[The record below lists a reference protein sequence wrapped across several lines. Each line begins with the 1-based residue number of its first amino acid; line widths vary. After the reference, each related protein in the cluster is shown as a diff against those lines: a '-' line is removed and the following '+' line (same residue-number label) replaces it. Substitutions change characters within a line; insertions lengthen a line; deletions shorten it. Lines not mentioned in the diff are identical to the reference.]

1 MGYAAFAM
9 TTPTLNTRPLGLTG
23 LRISEISFGAGPVAA
38 LMTNDGREAQFKAIQ
53 RALEVGI
60 NWFDTAATYGD
71 GQSELNLA
79 AALRE
84 LGAVDK
90 VHIATKVRLTEH
102 QLDNVAEAVRSSVA
116 ASLKRLG
123 LARVT
128 LIQLHNSITP
138 NRGDQP
144 TSITPRDALGRR
156 GVLDAF
162 QKLKADGAVEH
173 FGLTGLGAEVSLREV
188 IAAGSWATI
197 QLPFNLLGPRRSAG
211 DLMTSCAARGMAV
224 LAIRVFAGGA
234 LAGQPPSA
242 HTLQTKFFPLEIYR
256 RDVEQSARFAAL
268 LPADVSLKE
277 VAVRY
282 VLGAGQ
288 IATALIGFASAE
300 QIDEAVQFAQAGLL
314 APTMVKELLA

>member
-1 MGYAAFAM
+1 M
-9 TTPTLNTRPLGLTG
+9 TIPTVNTRPLGLAG

-38 LMTNDGREAQFKAIQ
+38 LMTNNGRDAQRKAIQ

-79 AALRE
+79 VALRE
-84 LGAVDK
+84 LGAADK
-90 VHIATKVRLTEH
+90 VHIATKVRLTEP
-102 QLDNVAEAVRSSVA
+102 QLENVGEAVLASVA

-138 NRGDQP
+138 NRADQP
-144 TSITPRDALGRR
+144 TSITPRDVLGLR

-162 QKLKADGAVEH
+162 QKLKADGVVEH
-173 FGLTGLGAEVSLREV
+173 FGLTGLGDELSLREV
-188 IAAGSWATI
+188 IAAGTWTTI

-211 DLMTSCAARGMAV
+211 DLITTCAARGIAV

-256 RDVEQSARFAAL
+256 RDVEQSAHLAAL

-277 VAVRY
+277 AAVRH
-282 VLGAGQ
+282 VLGDAQ
-288 IATALIGFASAE
+288 IATALIGFASGE
-300 QIDEAVQFAQAGLL
+300 QIDEAVKFAQAGPLSPAL
-314 APTMVKELLA
+314 VKELLA